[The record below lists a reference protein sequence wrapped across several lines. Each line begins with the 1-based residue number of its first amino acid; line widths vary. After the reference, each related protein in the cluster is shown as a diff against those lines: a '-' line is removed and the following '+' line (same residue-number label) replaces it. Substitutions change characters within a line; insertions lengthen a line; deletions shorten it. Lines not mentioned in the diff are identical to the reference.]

1 MKTFREFSLSEGR
14 GYPTWVKGTTILL
27 SSQVRSLSQQIETE
41 TDLGKKIDLMSRQNN
56 LISYMIT
63 LGIGVNTKDPT
74 ILSRVKK
81 GSSVK

>member
-1 MKTFREFSLSEGR
+1 MKTFKDFSLEENR

-74 ILSRVKK
+74 LMTRVRKTTK
-81 GSSVK
+81 

>member
-1 MKTFREFSLSEGR
+1 MKTIKDFSLDENR
-14 GYPTWVKGTTILL
+14 GYPTWVKGTTIILT
-27 SSQVRSLSQQIETE
+27 SQVRSLSQQIETE

-74 ILSRVKK
+74 LMTRVRK
-81 GSSVK
+81 GTSG